1 MASMSEE
8 LTALGLVA
16 DLRKALGDPTGK
28 LMQDELVAHAARIV
42 AERDRLRAQVEDMR
56 TAVHSCHPGCSNA
69 RCVAE
74 RLRAD
79 VRELV
84 ELAAETVNE
93 WDLRI
98 VDGDDYAAC
107 KRVIENT
114 MAPLRALL
122 AKRHPPQALADC
134 TEEFP
139 HRAPYRVAHLAPVL
153 PPNALAQSGAACG
166 ASTAAQG

>member
-1 MASMSEE
+1 MADTEALAE
-8 LTALGLVA
+8 LL
-16 DLRKALGDPTGK
+16 
-28 LMQDELVAHAARIV
+28 
-42 AERDRLRAQVEDMR
+42 AERDRLRQVTEMQAATIEQQADSIQKIMEQSERRKEFADRLRAQVEDMR

-93 WDLRI
+93 WDSRI

-122 AKRHPPQALADC
+122 AKHKE
-134 TEEFP
+134 TK
-139 HRAPYRVAHLAPVL
+139 
-153 PPNALAQSGAACG
+153 
-166 ASTAAQG
+166 